1 MNTVKEELKLH
12 ESGDEYDE
20 SNDGLHLGTTFLNY
34 YFDFNNVSYALVTHY
49 YIHNIHVF
57 WRIITYTIDLLI

>member
-1 MNTVKEELKLH
+1 MNPVKEELKLH

-20 SNDGLHLGTTFLNY
+20 SNDGLHLGTTFFNY

-57 WRIITYTIDLLI
+57 